1 MIEAFEPYGYR
12 EAAWARGL
20 AAPATVC
27 EPEERYGPLR
37 KPRLLD
43 QVREA
48 IRTRHYSQRTEEA
61 YVGWIKRF
69 ILFHGKRHPTEMG
82 KPEIEQFLTA
92 LAVQRRVAASTQNQA
107 LAGILFLYKEVLGTD
122 KEVLGT
128 DPGRMEDIVRAKR
141 GQRLPVVLTRAEVD
155 ALLGALDGVA
165 WIMAM
170 LLYGSGL
177 RLMECLRLRVKDIE
191 FSRHEILVREGKG
204 NKDRVTMLPGA
215 VEEHLRTHL
224 DRVRAVHQ
232 RDIKAGCGR
241 VQLPDALARKYP
253 GADRQWSWQWAF
265 PPARICSDPRF
276 GSPQRFHLHESVLQR
291 AVHDAARKVGIAK
304 PVGPQTL
311 RHCFATHLLEAGYDI
326 RTVQALMGRRDVKT
340 AMIYTHVLNRGG
352 LGVQSPADRLLARGS
367 GVIGRAGERHSNSG
381 GEPAIVS

>member
-1 MIEAFEPYGYR
+1 MIEAIEPYGYR
-12 EAAWARGL
+12 EAAWARVP
-20 AAPATVC
+20 APPSTVC
-27 EPEERYGPLR
+27 EPEETYGPLR

-48 IRTRHYSQRTEEA
+48 IRTRHYSPRTEEA

-69 ILFHGKRHPTEMG
+69 ILFHGKRHPAEMG

-92 LAVQRRVAASTQNQA
+92 LAVTRRVAASTQNQA

-122 KEVLGT
+122 
-128 DPGRMEDIVRAKR
+128 PGRLEDIVRAKR

-155 ALLGALDGVA
+155 GLLDGLDGVA

-177 RLMECLRLRVKDIE
+177 RLMECLRLRVKDLE

-241 VQLPDALARKYP
+241 VQIPDALARKYP
-253 GADRQWSWQWAF
+253 NADREWSWQWVF
-265 PPARICSDPRF
+265 PAARICTDPRF

-291 AVHDAARKVGIAK
+291 AVHDAARKAGIAK
-304 PVGPQTL
+304 PVGPHTL

-326 RTVQALMGRRDVKT
+326 RTVQALLGHRDVKT
-340 AMIYTHVLNRGG
+340 TMIYTHVLNRGG
-352 LGVQSPADRLLARGS
+352 LGVKSPADRLLAGRS
-367 GVIGRAGERHSNSG
+367 GVIGRLGERRSNPG
-381 GEPAIVS
+381 GEQPE